1 MKPTVRALEIAE
13 PIREVLAKI
22 SDTFDTGQEFDP
34 AASKRAFKIAF
45 GRYGELKLLPSL
57 LNKINEVDTQITIH
71 SHLDQQETG
80 LELTKEAE
88 IDFCFDFIPPQD
100 ARLDFCPFRQEE
112 IMVIARKDHPRIVN
126 TISTKEFFNEKH
138 IVMTFGQDRSELL
151 EQFMEKQGGTR
162 KILAKVN
169 QYIAVP
175 TTVMQTDGIAIVPKQ
190 MADFFMYENK
200 LNVFPLP
207 LSLPSLP
214 IFLIWHKAM
223 NRDKGHKWL
232 KNIIL
237 DEGMN

>member
-1 MKPTVRALEIAE
+1 MKHNLRSIDLNLLTIFDSIMTHRQMSKAAEQLHMTQPAASHALKRLRLTFDDQLFIRTRLGMKPTVRALEIAE

-100 ARLDFCPFRQEE
+100 ASFYFVMAITWSVLLRS
-112 IMVIARKDHPRIVN
+112 
-126 TISTKEFFNEKH
+126 ISATL
-138 IVMTFGQDRSELL
+138 RSS
-151 EQFMEKQGGTR
+151 
-162 KILAKVN
+162 
-169 QYIAVP
+169 
-175 TTVMQTDGIAIVPKQ
+175 PK
-190 MADFFMYENK
+190 K
-200 LNVFPLP
+200 SPL
-207 LSLPSLP
+207 
-214 IFLIWHKAM
+214 
-223 NRDKGHKWL
+223 
-232 KNIIL
+232 
-237 DEGMN
+237 